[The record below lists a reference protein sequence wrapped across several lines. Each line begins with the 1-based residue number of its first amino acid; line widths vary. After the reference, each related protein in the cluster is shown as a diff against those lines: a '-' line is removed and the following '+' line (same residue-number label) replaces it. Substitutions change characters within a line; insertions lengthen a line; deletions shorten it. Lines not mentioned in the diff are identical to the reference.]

1 MATVLPA
8 FLVSA
13 ADLDRDVVCAELAR
27 FVDGDDDFAQVVRRE
42 TNLLSAAPTKSEALV
57 SNARSGLR
65 RQAQDGLIRQAS
77 AGGRLAEDE
86 GRIHFGESDVVDEGI
101 GVVLKIRRV

>member
-13 ADLDRDVVCAELAR
+13 ADLDRDVVGAELAR

-65 RQAQDGLIRQAS
+65 
-77 AGGRLAEDE
+77 
-86 GRIHFGESDVVDEGI
+86 
-101 GVVLKIRRV
+101 